1 MLLLHLP
8 SGDRAASS
16 LTEALLGWSF
26 EPQALL
32 PWIALGLLYARG
44 WALRRRARHPER
56 GWRVAS
62 FLGGYGALCL
72 ALLSPLHGF
81 AEDLFS
87 AHMLQHL
94 LLMSVATPLLLL
106 ANPLPTALW
115 GLPTRWRRSAGRLLV
130 QDGPLV
136 AALKALTRPLVAW
149 WVFVLVLFGWHLP
162 ALYGLALESE
172 PLHYLQHAS
181 FLAAAALFWWPVI
194 GPAPLRS
201 RLPYLLRL
209 LYVFATWIPSSAL
222 GAGITFAPSV
232 LIPHYLATPRHWGL
246 DPLTDQQRAG
256 LLMWVPS
263 DAIFALAM
271 IILFVALLR
280 QEERQE
286 QPLAPL
292 SSAPIRRSV

>member
-8 SGDRAASS
+8 SGDRAAST
-16 LTEALLGWSF
+16 LADALLGWSF
-26 EPQALL
+26 EPLALL
-32 PWIALGLLYARG
+32 PCLVLGSLYARG
-44 WALRRRARHPER
+44 WFARHRARHAER

-62 FLGGYGALCL
+62 FMGGFTALSV

-81 AEDLFS
+81 AEHLFS

-94 LLMSVATPLLLL
+94 LLMSVAAPLLLL
-106 ANPLPTALW
+106 ANPLPTMLW
-115 GLPTRWRRSAGRLLV
+115 GLPTRWRRSAGRLLS
-130 QDGPLV
+130 QDGPVV
-136 AALKALTRPLVAW
+136 AMLRPMTRPLVAW
-149 WVFVLVLFGWHLP
+149 WIFVLVLFGWHLP
-162 ALYGLALESE
+162 ALYGAALESE

-181 FLAAAALFWWPVI
+181 FLGAAALFWWPVI

-201 RLPYLLRL
+201 RLPYLIRL

-222 GAGITFAPSV
+222 GAGITFAPAV

-246 DPLTDQQRAG
+246 DPLTDQQLAG

-271 IILFVALLR
+271 IVLFVALLR
-280 QEERQE
+280 QEERLGSLDST
-286 QPLAPL
+286 PIGR
-292 SSAPIRRSV
+292 SA